1 MVVGASAAGLLAAI
15 FAARAGARV
24 VAFETRAK
32 PGAKIR
38 VSGGGRCNLL
48 PGEVS
53 PADYHT
59 SGSPRRLRNILL
71 SWPLE
76 EVRAFFEVELGI
88 PLKREPT
95 GKLFPVSE
103 RPLDVVEALLR
114 ESEQRGVEL
123 RTGTRVTEIDRR
135 NAGFVV
141 APTGTGA
148 VEAQRVVLAT
158 GGLSLPKTGS
168 DGTGFALARA
178 LGHDIVPTFPV
189 LVPLTS
195 SDATWAALAGISV
208 AATVR
213 VRDEGALVMERTG
226 SFLFTHRGF
235 SGPVVLDVSRAAHP
249 RAVVEVHWGGAETP
263 WPDLLRT
270 PGPLSVGRVLRD
282 ALPRRLAERLLA
294 RAGVPAERRTAELR
308 RAERRALET
317 ELVACRL
324 PIDGNEGYRTAEATG
339 GGIPLADV
347 QTKSLESR
355 ITPGLHFAGEM
366 LDVDGRIGGYN
377 FLWAFVT
384 GRRAGR
390 AAGLRALAANG

>member
-1 MVVGASAAGLLAAI
+1 MGASAAGLLAAI
-15 FAARAGARV
+15 SAARAGAHV
-24 VAFETRAK
+24 VAFETRPK

-48 PGEVS
+48 PSELS
-53 PADYHT
+53 PADFHT
-59 SGSPRRLRNILL
+59 SGSRRSLRNILL

-88 PLKREPT
+88 PLKRESS
-95 GKLFPVSE
+95 GKLFPASE
-103 RPLDVVEALLR
+103 RPLDVVQALLR
-114 ESEQRGVEL
+114 ASELGGVEL
-123 RTGTRVTEIDRR
+123 RTGARVTAIERQG
-135 NAGFVV
+135 AGFVV
-141 APTGTGA
+141 ASTGTDRVHA
-148 VEAQRVVLAT
+148 ERVVLAT

-168 DGTGFALARA
+168 DGSGFALARA
-178 LGHDIVPTFPV
+178 LGHEIVPTFPV

-195 SDATWAALAGISV
+195 GDATWAALAGVSV
-208 AATVR
+208 LATVR
-213 VRDEGALVMERTG
+213 VLDEGALVMERTG

-235 SGPVVLDVSRAAHP
+235 SGPVVLDVSRAVHP
-249 RAVVEVHWGGAETP
+249 RAVVEVHWGGAGTP
-263 WPDLLRT
+263 WANLLRA
-270 PGPLSVGRVLRD
+270 PGPSSVGRVLRD
-282 ALPRRLAERLLA
+282 ALPRRLADQLLA
-294 RAGVPAERRTAELR
+294 RAGVPAERRAAEMR
-308 RAERRALET
+308 RTERRALEG

-324 PIDGNEGYRTAEATG
+324 PVDGNEGYRTAEATG

-355 ITPGLHFAGEM
+355 IAPGLHFAGEM

-390 AAGLRALAANG
+390 AAGLHAVAANG

>member
-1 MVVGASAAGLLAAI
+1 MVGASAAGLLAAI

-24 VAFETRAK
+24 VAFETRPK

-38 VSGGGRCNLL
+38 VSGGGRCNVL
-48 PGEVS
+48 PSEVS

-59 SGSPRRLRNILL
+59 SGSPRILRNILL
-71 SWPLE
+71 SWPLD
-76 EVRAFFEVELGI
+76 EVRAFFEAELGI

-114 ESEQRGVEL
+114 ESALRGVEL
-123 RTGTRVTEIDRR
+123 RTGARVIAIERR
-135 NAGFVV
+135 DARFVV
-141 APTGTGA
+141 TPDATDVVHA
-148 VEAQRVVLAT
+148 ERVVLAT

-168 DGTGFALARA
+168 DGTGYALARD
-178 LGHDIVPTFPV
+178 LGHRIVPTFPV

-208 AATVR
+208 VATVR
-213 VRDEGALVMERTG
+213 VRDEGALAMESTG
-226 SFLFTHRGF
+226 SLLFTHRGF
-235 SGPVVLDVSRAAHP
+235 SGPVVLDVSRAVHP
-249 RAVVEVHWGGAETP
+249 AAAVEVHWGGAGTP
-263 WPDLLRT
+263 WSDLLRA
-270 PGPLSVGRVLRD
+270 PGPSSVGRVLRD
-282 ALPRRLAERLLA
+282 ALPRRLADQLLA
-294 RAGVPAERRTAELR
+294 RAGVPAERRAAELTR
-308 RAERRALET
+308 TERRALE
-317 ELVACRL
+317 EQLVACRL
-324 PIDGNEGYRTAEATG
+324 PVDGNEGYRTAEATG

-347 QTKSLESR
+347 RTKSLESR

-390 AAGLRALAANG
+390 AAGLQAVATNG